1 MEKDYTSIFKDSKLR
16 MKNVGLFAKLFERIT
31 KREETCK
38 GFGFTID
45 EMVNIVFITM
55 NFIFE
60 ENISNDQCTLT
71 AIRDFYHHLA
81 SQGYIKRQED
91 KSLNET
97 CENVMTFILN
107 KVLSNDGAPDSFIA
121 IDFLTGERSEETI
134 TYLKNA
140 SSQGKVAE
148 RLFSLTE
155 GGRMLLFST
164 LEYSNKLSELHVS
177 IDDIV
182 IMRQMESGNFQ
193 ESLQSVKKLYASIY
207 DFIHEKEDMIYRV
220 RKSFSSRI
228 MTYSYDASED
238 RKVLNHLSNSLDKF
252 KKKAEDIAHQL
263 RHSEDMSQYEHK
275 EEILCIEEIL
285 SLLDGEIRKVAI
297 ADSMVHKLE
306 SEITKYY
313 RSFSRRTTK
322 LDLDQDVLQ
331 KIYQTPDALSH
342 MSEFLF
348 PLFFKPPE
356 RSFHLDNAYLYQM
369 PQYDEEEDREEEY
382 FDEVDEELMAR
393 QQMEA
398 AEMNLRY
405 KNIADR
411 IVERLIEKGHDDLQH
426 IISQN
431 AFDYGSDPNILKNVA
446 FYFLRKRSEVIS
458 INNTNERMNEAYRN
472 FDVIFMK
479 SLQEAGLTASSL
491 SFEKIPESFSCTLK
505 CGKSIEASC
514 NIKISLKGASHEK
527 L

>member
-1 MEKDYTSIFKDSKLR
+1 MERDYTSIFKNSKQR
-16 MKNVGLFAKLFERIT
+16 MKNVGLFSKLFERIT

-38 GFGFTID
+38 NFGFTID

-60 ENISNDQCTLT
+60 ENISNDRCSL
-71 AIRDFYHHLA
+71 ASIRDFYRSLA
-81 SQGYIKRQED
+81 NQGYIKRQED

-97 CENVMTFILN
+97 CENMMIFVLN

-121 IDFLTGERSEETI
+121 IDFLNNERNEEEI
-134 TYLKNA
+134 SYLKNA
-140 SSQGKVAE
+140 SSEGKIAE

-207 DFIHEKEDMIYRV
+207 DFIHEKEDKIYRV
-220 RKSFSSRI
+220 RKSFSSRT
-228 MTYSYDASED
+228 MTYAYDASED
-238 RKVLNHLSNSLDKF
+238 RQVLNHLSNSLDKF
-252 KKKAEDIAHQL
+252 KKKAEDIVLQL
-263 RHSEDMSQYEHK
+263 RHSEDISNYDHK

-285 SLLDGEIRKVAI
+285 RLLDGEIRKVAI

-313 RSFSRRTTK
+313 RSFSRRSTQ
-322 LDLDQDVLQ
+322 LDFDSDVLQ
-331 KIYQTPDALSH
+331 KIYQEPDALGS

-356 RSFHLDNAYLYQM
+356 RCFHLDNAYLYQM
-369 PQYDEEEDREEEY
+369 PRVTEEEDNEEEY
-382 FDEVDEELMAR
+382 FDEVDEELMQEEALK
-393 QQMEA
+393 A

-405 KNIADR
+405 KSIADR
-411 IVERLIEKGHDDLQH
+411 IVDRLVEKGHDDLKH
-426 IISQN
+426 IIHEN

-446 FYFLRKRSEVIS
+446 FYFLRKRSEVVTVG
-458 INNTNERMNEAYRN
+458 NTSEKMNEAYRN

-479 SLQEAGLTASSL
+479 SLKEAGLSSSSL
-491 SFEKIPESFSCTLK
+491 SFEKLNESFACKLK
-505 CGKSIEASC
+505 CEKTIEASC
-514 NIKISLKGASHEK
+514 NIRINLKGATHEK